1 MKTKKYYFLP
11 FLDNF
16 IAILISILFTAFFG
30 SWFSFRPFGILMATA
45 LTLTMCGLIYSRM
58 WKLSRKSERYGY
70 GIKFSDGIKFV
81 LPLAIVSAIIVL
93 IYFLSKTD
101 VLPFKEM
108 ILKTYYVFPDNL
120 PREAVNVTVFDR
132 INTVARFWFFYL
144 LGFSEKTNSLI
155 LAIAPILMVLSSA
168 LGMKMGK
175 EKKEFLN
182 GYITVTKKIKDK
194 FNE

>member
-1 MKTKKYYFLP
+1 MKSNKFYFLP

-30 SWFSFRPFGILMATA
+30 SWTSFRPFGIFMATA

-58 WKLSRKSERYGY
+58 WKLSRKSERYGF
-70 GIKFSDGIKFV
+70 GIKFSDGIKYV

-93 IYFLSKTD
+93 IYFLSETG
-101 VLPFKEM
+101 VLPFREM

-144 LGFSEKTNSLI
+144 TDFSENTSSLI
-155 LAIAPILMVLSSA
+155 LATGPVLMILSAA
-168 LGMKMGK
+168 LGMKLGK
-175 EKKEFLN
+175 DDKEFLN
-182 GYITVTKKIKDK
+182 GYLTVTKKIKDK